1 MDKTIVEALIR
12 FISFNGIHAKVVNE
26 PIVPHQDYGQ
36 KLIEFLTDRDT
47 DIFAFSESGEMFLMN
62 KIDSFERAWR
72 RGIRFDF
79 AFSMPK
85 EFFREQKVADSMF
98 FKVTEHEFAS

>member
-1 MDKTIVEALIR
+1 MEKVLVEALIR

-26 PIVPHQDYGQ
+26 LIAPHQDYGQ
-36 KLIEFLTDRDT
+36 KLIEFLTDSDT
-47 DIFAFSESGEMFLMN
+47 VIFAISEAGELFSMSRIG
-62 KIDSFERAWR
+62 SFDEAWK

-85 EFFREQKVADSMF
+85 EFWQEQVESKSPF
-98 FKVTEHEFAS
+98 FNETQQEFVF